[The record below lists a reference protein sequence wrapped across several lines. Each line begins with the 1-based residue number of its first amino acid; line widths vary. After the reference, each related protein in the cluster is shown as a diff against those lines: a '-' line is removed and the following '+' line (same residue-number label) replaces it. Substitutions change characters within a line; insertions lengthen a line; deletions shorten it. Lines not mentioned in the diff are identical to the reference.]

1 MLRQEGMEKEAQDTS
16 TECWLSVLT
25 RGFTPFAPE
34 ADQEEFAAIVA
45 ESAMRDELRTA
56 KKRDKRK
63 AKKEKLNDKK
73 KSKTDPSGPQS
84 GPQPAQG
91 SAPAAAAA
99 PTAEKV

>member
-1 MLRQEGMEKEAQDTS
+1 
-16 TECWLSVLT
+16 LT

-73 KSKTDPSGPQS
+73 KSKTSQAGEKDLSGPPS
-84 GPQPAQG
+84 GPQPAQQG